1 MSPSYFAG
9 PAGHPRDDI
18 IERKRDAPSG
28 LQTTLPRRPPSAP
41 KYFCGCAGHM
51 AIGSVPCCGTLSAVA
66 WPRNVVH
73 PTSLQS
79 SSAVLWSP
87 VTHSSSRRGA
97 GSCPG
102 PQPCA
107 LPLGGDSGHVPA
119 QALVETSHLEH
130 GGVFR
135 RCYCPG
141 AAVFGHDHR
150 P

>member
-18 IERKRDAPSG
+18 IDRKRDAPSG

-73 PTSLQS
+73 PASYFS
-79 SSAVLWSP
+79 SIVIRRTVVPCHSFVSP
-87 VTHSSSRRGA
+87 ARRRILSR
-97 GSCPG
+97 P
-102 PQPCA
+102 
-107 LPLGGDSGHVPA
+107 PA
-119 QALVETSHLEH
+119 MCTTTWW
-130 GGVFR
+130 
-135 RCYCPG
+135 
-141 AAVFGHDHR
+141 
-150 P
+150 